1 MIPEKPERTLSI
13 GAELSKEIREELIT
27 FLSNNLDCFAW
38 SHEDMTGISPKVI
51 VHQLNVDLSFKAVR
65 QKRRKFAPER
75 NKIINDEVDK
85 LLKIGSVREVQ
96 YPDWLANV
104 VVVPKKNGKHRVCID
119 FTDLNKACPKDSFP
133 LPHIDTL
140 CRCYLGS

>member
-13 GAELSKEIREELIT
+13 GADLSKEIREELIA

-38 SHEDMTGISPKVI
+38 SHEDMTGISSEVI
-51 VHQLNVDLSFKAVR
+51 VHRLNVDSSFKPVR

-85 LLKIGSVREVQ
+85 LLNIGSVREVQ
-96 YPDWLANV
+96 YLLIH
-104 VVVPKKNGKHRVCID
+104 KYIKSKNNDFIQNGWTDHYDNTRVQSPRLLS
-119 FTDLNKACPKDSFP
+119 TSERVK
-133 LPHIDTL
+133 
-140 CRCYLGS
+140 

>member
-1 MIPEKPERTLSI
+1 
-13 GAELSKEIREELIT
+13 
-27 FLSNNLDCFAW
+27 
-38 SHEDMTGISPKVI
+38 MTGISSEVI
-51 VHQLNVDLSFKAVR
+51 VHQLNVDPSFKPIR

-119 FTDLNKACPKDSFP
+119 FTDFEQSMPKRFFP
-133 LPHIDTL
+133 MASYRYIG
-140 CRCYLGS
+140 RCYFRS

>member
-1 MIPEKPERTLSI
+1 MITEKPERTLSI
-13 GAELSKEIREELIT
+13 GADLSKEIREELIT

-38 SHEDMTGISPKVI
+38 SHEDMTGISSEVI
-51 VHQLNVDLSFKAVR
+51 VHRLNVDPSFKPVR

-85 LLKIGSVREVQ
+85 LLNIGSVREVQ

-104 VVVPKKNGKHRVCID
+104 VVVPKKNGKHRVI
-119 FTDLNKACPKDSFP
+119 
-133 LPHIDTL
+133 
-140 CRCYLGS
+140 